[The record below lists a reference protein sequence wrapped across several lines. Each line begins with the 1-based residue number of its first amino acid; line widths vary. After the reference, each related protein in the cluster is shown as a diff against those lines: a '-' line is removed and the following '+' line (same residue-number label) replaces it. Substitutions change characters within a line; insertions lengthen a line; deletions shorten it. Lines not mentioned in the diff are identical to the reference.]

1 MKIKHS
7 IFFSFAL
14 LIQFFSKSQTLKYE
28 FIKNCLIYTETE
40 IISDL
45 TARNF
50 NFVSKETVNLGDPLI
65 NRSDYYTSKKEGSND
80 TAEVA
85 VFINKRK
92 SSKKSVV
99 FSFVETDAFA
109 NYNMLENKI
118 IAGLKKEGTFKS
130 DKFDA
135 DVTKYSFDDN
145 YFYYL
150 FKDEFIWYIIV
161 SNFKLEEHY
170 FTLKSSK

>member
-1 MKIKHS
+1 MKQAFIL
-7 IFFSFAL
+7 FFFA
-14 LIQFFSKSQTLKYE
+14 IQLQMTTKGQTLKYE

-50 NFVSKETVNLGDPLI
+50 NFVAKDYVNLGDPLI
-65 NRSDYYTSKKEGSND
+65 NRSDYYTSKKEGSTD

-92 SSKKSVV
+92 NSKKSVV
-99 FSFVETDAFA
+99 FSFVENEAYA
-109 NYNMLENKI
+109 NYNALEAKI
-118 IAGLKKEGTFKS
+118 NAGLKRVINFQS

-135 DVTKYSFDDN
+135 NVTLYTFDDK
-145 YFYYL
+145 YYYYL
-150 FKDEFIWYIIV
+150 FKDDFIWYIIV
-161 SNFKLEEHY
+161 SNFKLEEYY
-170 FTLKSSK
+170 FSLKSK

>member
-1 MKIKHS
+1 MKKREVIL
-7 IFFSFAL
+7 FLFVVLF
-14 LIQFFSKSQTLKYE
+14 QFESSAQTLKYE
-28 FIKNCLIYTETE
+28 FIKNCLIYTEIE
-40 IISDL
+40 VISDL

-50 NFVSKETVNLGDPLI
+50 NFVTKETVNLGDPLI
-65 NRSDYYTSKKEGSND
+65 NRSDYYTSKKEGSTD

-99 FSFVETDAFA
+99 FSFVETQAFS
-109 NYNMLENKI
+109 NYNTIESKI
-118 IAGLKKEGTFKS
+118 IAGLKSEGTFKS

-135 DVTKYSFDDN
+135 DVTKYSFDDK
-145 YFYYL
+145 YYYYL
-150 FKDEFIWYIIV
+150 FKDDFIWYIIV
-161 SNFKLEEHY
+161 SNYKLEESY

>member
-1 MKIKHS
+1 MKKAVI
-7 IFFSFAL
+7 IFFLVNFLRFTSNG
-14 LIQFFSKSQTLKYE
+14 QTLKYE

-40 IISDL
+40 IIADL

-50 NFVSKETVNLGDPLI
+50 NFVTKDHSNLGDPLI
-65 NRSDYYTSKKEGSND
+65 NRSDYYTSRKEGSTD

-99 FSFVETDAFA
+99 FSFVETEAFA
-109 NYNMLENKI
+109 NYNMLEGKI
-118 IAGLKKEGTFKS
+118 IAGLKKEISFKS

-135 DVTKYSFDDN
+135 DVTKYSFDDK

-150 FKDEFIWYIIV
+150 FKDEFMWYIIV
-161 SNFKLEEHY
+161 SNFSLEEYY
-170 FTLKSSK
+170 FTLKSK

>member
-1 MKIKHS
+1 MKKREVIL
-7 IFFSFAL
+7 FLFAVL
-14 LIQFFSKSQTLKYE
+14 FQFISPAQTLKYE
-28 FIKNCLIYTETE
+28 FIKNCLIYTEIE
-40 IISDL
+40 VISDL

-50 NFVSKETVNLGDPLI
+50 NFVTKETVNLGDPLI
-65 NRSDYYTSKKEGSND
+65 NRSDYYTSKKEGSTD

-99 FSFVETDAFA
+99 FSFVETQAFA
-109 NYNMLENKI
+109 NFNTIESKI
-118 IAGLKKEGTFKS
+118 IAGLKSEGVFKS

-135 DVTKYSFDDN
+135 DVAKYSFDDK
-145 YFYYL
+145 YYYYL
-150 FKDEFIWYIIV
+150 FKDDFIWYIVV
-161 SNFKLEEHY
+161 SNFKLEESY